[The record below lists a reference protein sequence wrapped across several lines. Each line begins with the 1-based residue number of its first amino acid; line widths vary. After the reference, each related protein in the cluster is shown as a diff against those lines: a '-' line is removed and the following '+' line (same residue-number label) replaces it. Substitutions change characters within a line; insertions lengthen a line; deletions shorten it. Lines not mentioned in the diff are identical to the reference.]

1 MPSIQCAFKR
11 ESAPYRPEAQA
22 LGGIPTKAVDIPV
35 CSVFMVLYII
45 AGALHMATFQKNKK
59 RGKKFIFG
67 GMMFG
72 LCKIRIV
79 TLSLRMA
86 WACYPQSIRLGI
98 AAQVFVNIGVV
109 LLYFVNLFFTQRIVR
124 AQHPNFGWSKFFS
137 PLIPIVCV
145 ITVLTIIALIVGVI
159 QSFYTL
165 DTNIHRIDRIIELY
179 GSTAFSAIAFLPI
192 VIVSLSTLARL
203 IPSIRGQKAI
213 DKFGEGKMS
222 TKIIIVLAA
231 ATLLTLAA
239 SIKAGTGYLPP
250 IPLVSNSNPPVAE
263 PTPWYFNRG
272 IFYAFGFGVEIIIL
286 FFFMAV
292 RVDKRFI
299 IPDGAKGPY
308 SYAGGFVF
316 AGESGNEKSRLGQR
330 DSTRNLTGSSQ
341 SLQSWGGSTR
351 RGRSKAPSVISWGG
365 LSQADT
371 EMGVGE
377 DGIEPMPYVTAE
389 DGEIA
394 KPANIGGAEQEMGW
408 DSKSGKWKLRPV
420 SNMSAVSTAV
430 PAVPREDV

>member
-1 MPSIQCAFKR
+1 
-11 ESAPYRPEAQA
+11 
-22 LGGIPTKAVDIPV
+22 
-35 CSVFMVLYII
+35 
-45 AGALHMATFQKNKK
+45 
-59 RGKKFIFG
+59 
-67 GMMFG
+67 
-72 LCKIRIV
+72 
-79 TLSLRMA
+79 MA
-86 WACYPQSIRLGI
+86 WACYPRNIKLGI

-137 PLIPIVCV
+137 PLIPMVCA

-179 GSTAFSAIAFLPI
+179 GSTAFSVIAFIPI
-192 VIVSLSTLARL
+192 VIVTLSTLLRL
-203 IPSIRGQKAI
+203 VPGIRGQKAL
-213 DKFGEGKMS
+213 DKFGSGKMS
-222 TKIIIVLAA
+222 TKIIIVLVSSA
-231 ATLLTLAA
+231 LLTLAA
-239 SIKAGTGYLPP
+239 SLKAGTAYLPS
-250 IPLVSNSNPPVAE
+250 IPLDSPSTPE

-272 IFYAFGFGVEIIIL
+272 IFYGFGFGVEVIIL

-365 LSQADT
+365 ISQADT
-371 EMGVGE
+371 EMGIGE
-377 DGIEPMPYVTAE
+377 DGVEPVPYVTVD

-394 KPANIGGAEQEMGW
+394 MPPSIGGAGQEMGW

-420 SNMSAVSTAV
+420 SGMSAVSTAMPV
-430 PAVPREDV
+430 AAREDV

>member
-1 MPSIQCAFKR
+1 
-11 ESAPYRPEAQA
+11 
-22 LGGIPTKAVDIPV
+22 
-35 CSVFMVLYII
+35 MVLYII
-45 AGALHMATFQKNKK
+45 AGALHMGTFTKNKK
-59 RGKKFIFG
+59 VGKKFIFG
-67 GMMFG
+67 GMMFGKTCATTISIPNNVADFRVLG

-79 TLSLRMA
+79 TLSLRIA
-86 WACYPQSIRLGI
+86 WACYPRNIRLGI

-124 AQHPNFGWSKFFS
+124 AQHPNFGWSKIFS
-137 PLIPIVCV
+137 PLIPIVCA
-145 ITVLTIIALIVGVI
+145 ITVLTIIALIVAVI

-179 GSTAFSAIAFLPI
+179 GSTAFSAIAFVPI
-192 VIVSLSTLARL
+192 VIVTLSTLLRL
-203 IPSIRGQKAI
+203 VPGVRGQKAL
-213 DKFGEGKMS
+213 DKFGSGKMS
-222 TKIIIVLAA
+222 TKIIIVLASSA
-231 ATLLTLAA
+231 LLTLAA
-239 SIKAGTGYLPP
+239 SLKAGTGYLPS
-250 IPLVSNSNPPVAE
+250 IPLENSSNPSGPE
-263 PTPWYFNRG
+263 PIPWYFNRG
-272 IFYAFGFGVEIIIL
+272 IFYGFGFGVEVVIL
-286 FFFMAV
+286 FFYMAV

-365 LSQADT
+365 ISQADT
-371 EMGVGE
+371 EMGIGE
-377 DGIEPMPYVTAE
+377 DGIEPVPYVTVE

-394 KPANIGGAEQEMGW
+394 RPPSIGGAGQEMGW

-420 SNMSAVSTAV
+420 STMSAVSNAMPV
-430 PAVPREDV
+430 AAREDV